1 MTNITNR
8 YSRLAIC
15 LAALLSFVRPA
26 LSVEVGQ
33 PALDFER
40 VDGKDQMV
48 KLSSYLGKVVYLDF
62 WASWCVPCRET
73 FPWMNQLQAK
83 FGKDGFE
90 IIAVNI
96 DTKKSDADKFI
107 AQFPPQFTILFD
119 PKRGVAAIYGLKGVP
134 SSYLI
139 DRAGNLVSVQLGFS
153 KPREAELEGR
163 IEKLLSDTKN

>member
-1 MTNITNR
+1 MSKR
-8 YSRLAIC
+8 ASRLLLA
-15 LAALLSFVRPA
+15 LLALPAAAL
-26 LSVEVGQ
+26 
-33 PALDFER
+33 
-40 VDGKDQMV
+40 
-48 KLSSYLGKVVYLDF
+48 
-62 WASWCVPCRET
+62 
-73 FPWMNQLQAK
+73 
-83 FGKDGFE
+83 
-90 IIAVNI
+90 
-96 DTKKSDADKFI
+96 